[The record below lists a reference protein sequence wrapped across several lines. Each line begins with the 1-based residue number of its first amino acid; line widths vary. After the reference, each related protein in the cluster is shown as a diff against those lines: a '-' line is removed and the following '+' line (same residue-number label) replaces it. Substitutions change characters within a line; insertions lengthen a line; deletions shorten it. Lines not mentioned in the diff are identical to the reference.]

1 MSSAP
6 FLRTVWPSGAANL
19 QYNAVASGS
28 ADLTAALLPELMTL
42 GSCPIPEATLP
53 QRWTSRAGVPGALLQ
68 SCKAGQD
75 TAPSP
80 VLRRST
86 PSDIIVYGQPIPL
99 PKALERHRRLTTI
112 NIDDLPPTSAVL
124 TSIAVAAIIHLLRKV
139 IIERMQRRAQLEGR
153 KDVHRPARHGSQC
166 ESRKSRKA
174 KWIGRGR
181 AAQEPTVSMPLSLP
195 SSRMPGVY

>member
-6 FLRTVWPSGAANL
+6 FLRTAWPSRAANL
-19 QYNAVASGS
+19 QYDAVASSS
-28 ADLTAALLPELMTL
+28 ADLTVAPLPELMTL

-86 PSDIIVYGQPIPL
+86 PSDITVYGQPTPL
-99 PKALERHRRLTTI
+99 PKAPERHRKLTVK
-112 NIDDLPPTSAVL
+112 NDDLLPTSAVL
-124 TSIAVAAIIHLLRKV
+124 TSIAVAATIDLLRKV

-181 AAQEPTVSMPLSLP
+181 AA
-195 SSRMPGVY
+195 